1 MNGVKFDDRH
11 TFDDW
16 GLVLTEKSI
25 GLPTPKT
32 SGVEIEGADGEL
44 DTSEVLSGE
53 IKFSNRPLTFKLT
66 MTDEYEDFNDKVTVI
81 ANYLHGRKMR
91 IILDEDDLH
100 YYYGRCFINEWLT
113 DRRIGQIAI
122 SCDCEPYKYDLN
134 KTIITASISGT
145 TKVNVYGKRKTVCP
159 IIKVAGDVNLLID
172 GKPVHLSSDKENEI
186 LDFYI
191 REGNNTLTFTG
202 NGMIELSYRGGE
214 L

>member
-1 MNGVKFDDRH
+1 MNGVKFEDKH

-100 YYYGRCFINEWLT
+100 YYYGRCFINEWVT

-159 IIKVAGDVNLLID
+159 IITVAGDVNLLID

>member
-1 MNGVKFDDRH
+1 MNGVKFGDKH

-25 GLPTPKT
+25 GLPEPKT
-32 SGVEIEGADGEL
+32 SGVEISGADGEV

-66 MTDEYEDFNDKVTVI
+66 LTDEYEDFNDKVTQI

-100 YYYGRCFINEWLT
+100 YYYGRCTINEWLT

-122 SCDCEPYKYDLN
+122 NCNCEPYKYDLN
-134 KTIITASISGT
+134 ETIIAATVSGT

-159 IIKVAGDVNLLID
+159 IITVEGSVS
-172 GKPVHLSSDKENEI
+172 LSINGESVPLRADRENEV

-202 NGMIELSYRGGE
+202 NGTIELSYRGGE